1 PETVTAGSASL
12 AVVAGDLGADGSKAI
27 SAQFSDGFGNSSTT
41 AALIVTL
48 DTVAPSGGTPV
59 LAAASDSGISHSD
72 DITNVTAPTF
82 TVALGAADEAGDT
95 VQLLLGGSAL
105 AHPVSHT
112 ITAAEVTAG
121 SVSLAVVAGDLGAD
135 GSKAISAQFSDL
147 AGNSSTTAA
156 LSITLDTT
164 APTVTIK
171 NLGGPTNQAQQTISG
186 TVDLADASAGATVT
200 IFDGAT
206 AVGTALVQ
214 LDGSWSTS
222 SPVTLNTGSN
232 ALTAQFSDAAGNT
245 GTSTAVIYTL
255 NTTAPSGGTPVLA
268 AAADSGTSHSD
279 DITNVTAPSFT
290 VALGATVVAGDT
302 VQLLLGGSALA
313 HPVSHTITAAEVT
326 AGSVS
331 LAVVAGDLGA
341 DGSKAISAQFSDL
354 AGNSSTTAALSITL
368 DTTAPTVTIKNLG
381 GPTNQAQQT
390 ISGTVDLADASA
402 GATVTIFDGA
412 TAVGTALVQLDG
424 SWSTSSPVT
433 LNTGSNALTAQ
444 FSDAA
449 GNTGTSTAVI
459 YTLNTTAPSGGTP
472 VLAAASDS
480 GTSHS
485 DDITNVTAPSF
496 TVALGATVVA
506 GDTVQ
511 LLLGGSAL
519 AHPVSHTITAA
530 EVTAGSASLAVVAGD
545 LGA

>member
-1 PETVTAGSASL
+1 DA
-12 AVVAGDLGADGSKAI
+12 
-27 SAQFSDGFGNSSTT
+27 FGNSSTT
-41 AALIVTL
+41 AALIVTR

-59 LAAASDSGISHSD
+59 LTAASDSRISHSD
-72 DITNVTAPTF
+72 DISNVTAPSF
-82 TVALGAADEAGDT
+82 TVALGAADEAGAP

-135 GSKAISAQFSDL
+135 GSKAISAQCSDL

-200 IFDGAT
+200 IFDGAA

-222 SPVTLNTGSN
+222 SPVTLNNGSN
-232 ALTAQFSDAAGNT
+232 ALTAQFSDAAGNA
-245 GTSTAVIYTL
+245 GTSNAVIYTL

-368 DTTAPTVTIKNLG
+368 DTTAPTVTITNLG

-402 GATVTIFDGA
+402 GATVTVTIFDGA
-412 TAVGTALVQLDG
+412 TAVGTALVQVDG

-433 LNTGSNALTAQ
+433 LNNGSNALTAQ

-449 GNTGTSTAVI
+449 GNTGTSNAVVFTLDTAAPAEAIAITAIVDNLSSNNVI
-459 YTLNTTAPSGGTP
+459 
-472 VLAAASDS
+472 VS
-480 GTSHS
+480 GTN
-485 DDITNVTAPSF
+485 D
-496 TVALGATVVA
+496 AL
-506 GDTVQ
+506 
-511 LLLGGSAL
+511 SADEKIQ
-519 AHPVSHTITAA
+519 VS
-530 EVTAGSASLAVVAGD
+530 
-545 LGA
+545 

>member
-1 PETVTAGSASL
+1 
-12 AVVAGDLGADGSKAI
+12 
-27 SAQFSDGFGNSSTT
+27 
-41 AALIVTL
+41 
-48 DTVAPSGGTPV
+48 
-59 LAAASDSGISHSD
+59 
-72 DITNVTAPTF
+72 
-82 TVALGAADEAGDT
+82 
-95 VQLLLGGSAL
+95 
-105 AHPVSHT
+105 
-112 ITAAEVTAG
+112 
-121 SVSLAVVAGDLGAD
+121 
-135 GSKAISAQFSDL
+135 
-147 AGNSSTTAA
+147 
-156 LSITLDTT
+156 
-164 APTVTIK
+164 
-171 NLGGPTNQAQQTISG
+171 
-186 TVDLADASAGATVT
+186 
-200 IFDGAT
+200 T

-341 DGSKAISAQFSDL
+341 DGSKAISAQFSDGFGSSSTTAALIVTLDTVAPSGGTPVLTAASDSGISHSDDITNVTAPSFTVALGAADEAGDTVQLLLGGSALAHPVSHTITAAEVSAGSVNLTVVAGDLGADGSKAISAQFSDL

-381 GPTNQAQQT
+381 GPTHQAQQT

-449 GNTGTSTAVI
+449 GNTGTSNAVI
-459 YTLNTTAPSGGTP
+459 YTLNTTAPAEAIAITAIVGNSSPNNLIVSGTNGALSVDEKIQIRRDGGTTWTNVVQDTRTSWSLADGTTHSTNFTYQARIVDSVGNIGTTVSQAVLVPGSGTLFSPGFAVDFTGTGGDLVLGSSPSITSTVDAISTADGAVAITGSGNVTTSFVDAIVLTASGGT
-472 VLAAASDS
+472 
-480 GTSHS
+480 
-485 DDITNVTAPSF
+485 
-496 TVALGATVVA
+496 
-506 GDTVQ
+506 Q
-511 LLLGGSAL
+511 R
-519 AHPVSHTITAA
+519 
-530 EVTAGSASLAVVAGD
+530 
-545 LGA
+545 